1 MSRGTSL
8 SALRDQLRAEIGAS
22 SNVAMG
28 VNTLDA
34 YDHLLRRTQDR
45 LWHDFDWQ
53 FGYIVRQEQLFAGQ
67 QYYTFD
73 QDLDWDRIRL
83 AHVKYSEI
91 WHPLEYGIGPSQY
104 NAFDKARNMNAEPCL
119 RWKHY
124 EGNQFE
130 VWPVP
135 TSDNQY
141 IRFEAIKK
149 LPPLIA
155 PSDTAVLD
163 DTLIVL
169 FAAAELLA
177 RSKAQDAQ
185 AKLAQATAHYNRLKG
200 MGNKNESFVMGGGI
214 SEGERIRIVGGRTV
228 RDDRP
233 F

>member
-1 MSRGTSL
+1 MARGTTL
-8 SALRDQLRAEIGAS
+8 SALRDMLRAEIGAS
-22 SNVAMG
+22 SNVALG
-28 VNTLDA
+28 VNTQDQ

-53 FGYIVRQEQLFAGQ
+53 FGYIVRTEQLYNNQ

-73 QDLDWDRIRL
+73 SDIDYDRIRQ
-83 AHVKYSEI
+83 AHVKYSQI

-104 NAFDKARNMNAEPCL
+104 NAFDKARGMNAEPCL

-135 TSDNQY
+135 TSDNQV

-155 PSDTAVLD
+155 PHDVAVLD

-169 FAAAELLA
+169 FAAAEVLS
-177 RSKAQDAQ
+177 RTKAQDST
-185 AKLAQATAHYNRLKG
+185 AKLAMANAHYNRLKG
-200 MGNKNESFVMGGGI
+200 LGNKNESFVMGGGLDQ
-214 SEGERIRIVGGRTV
+214 GERIRIVGGRTV

-233 F
+233 I